1 MSAND
6 IVVSA
11 RVTSF
16 APSPPPANIGH
27 LLVTKALLDGGMRQ
41 NPYDGGAFKVA
52 GTVAIDAT
60 PDIPVKRRVRLFCRV
75 TGRMVA
81 ETWSDAV
88 SGAYL
93 FESIRVGPWTVVGY
107 DYADSYNAVV
117 ADNISGV
124 PM

>member
-1 MSAND
+1 
-6 IVVSA
+6 
-11 RVTSF
+11 
-16 APSPPPANIGH
+16 
-27 LLVTKALLDGGMRQ
+27 MRQ